1 MSVKT
6 DLVEKLSTN
15 PGPTLYDT
23 FRAPF
28 QVLSGAAGPPIALLS
43 ENQEKQL
50 SSGLKAENPLIAA
63 APKPKWAY
71 KILKNIMP
79 ETDCSKTLKFLK
91 HMLLQNNNKYK

>member
-6 DLVEKLSTN
+6 DLVEKLFAN

-28 QVLSGAAGPPIALLS
+28 QLLSGAAGPPIALLS

-50 SSGLKAENPLIAA
+50 NSGLKPEIPLKAG

-71 KILKNIMP
+71 KTLKNIMP
-79 ETDCSKTLKFLK
+79 ET
-91 HMLLQNNNKYK
+91 LLQIFEISEAHTTTE